1 MINSDFNQ
9 GEWSKDE
16 EEILK
21 SMYLLIYYKEIAKL
35 LNRSYNSVK
44 VRANRLCLTIGQI
57 NPFSCI
63 KGEQW

>member
-1 MINSDFNQ
+1 MV
-9 GEWSKDE
+9 KDE

-21 SMYLLIYYKEIAKL
+21 SMYLLIDYKEIAKL

-44 VRANRLCLTIGQI
+44 VRANRLGLTIGQI

-63 KGEQW
+63 KGEQ